1 MLKNKSSLDT
11 KISCLSQLKS
21 LFSLFIQKKI
31 KETLIFFNNFFVDEK
46 NNSIFAV
53 PKMGRKRKL

>member
-1 MLKNKSSLDT
+1 MQIWSIHT
-11 KISCLSQLKS
+11 
-21 LFSLFIQKKI
+21 KKI
-31 KETLIFFNNFFVDEK
+31 KETLIFFNNFFVDEE